1 MNQNV
6 KDKTKMSGT
15 REEKDTCDLGLDKDI
30 IEQNTGTRNLQ

>member
-6 KDKTKMSGT
+6 KDKTKMSRT